1 MHRRRDLLITGIAV
15 AVAAAAAVAFAAVS
29 LSDRAS
35 TTRPSTTPVA
45 AGETI
50 FRTGAFDGRPI
61 PRTGTS
67 GGGMMGGGAT
77 GGGMM
82 GGGCATCHGID
93 GRGRTTAAFTA
104 PNITYANLTDPSG
117 MVQPDGS
124 RGPTYTDAA
133 IRTAVT
139 QGIDP
144 TGVHLEQPMPQWQL
158 TDQEWAAL
166 LTYLKTLR

>member
-1 MHRRRDLLITGIAV
+1 MHRRRDLLIAGIAL
-15 AVAAAAAVAFAAVS
+15 AVAAAAAVAIAAVS
-29 LSDRAS
+29 LSDGTS
-35 TTRPSTTPVA
+35 TTNPSTTPAA

-61 PRTGTS
+61 PRTGSS

-82 GGGCATCHGID
+82 SGGCANCHGSD
-93 GRGRTTAAFTA
+93 GRGRTMPTFTA

-124 RGPTYTDAA
+124 RGPTYTDAG

-144 TGVHLEQPMPQWQL
+144 TGAHLAQPMPQWQL

-166 LTYLKTLR
+166 LPYLKTLR